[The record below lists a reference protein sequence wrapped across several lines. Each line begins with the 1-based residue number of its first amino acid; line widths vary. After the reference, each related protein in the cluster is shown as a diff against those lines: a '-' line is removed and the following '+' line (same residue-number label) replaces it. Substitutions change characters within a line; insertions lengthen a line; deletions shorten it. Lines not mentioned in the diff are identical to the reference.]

1 MRACLKCLVNELI
14 EFQKMVYQKP
24 AKKVTKTKVRKGVK
38 TSERRSEDEKQL
50 ELKGPREAAALEV
63 LHAMFM
69 KRLAEKSNFV
79 AFQNKK
85 NFVDKLIFKAGAK
98 VAMDECLKNDEHE
111 NDSD

>member
-1 MRACLKCLVNELI
+1 MKHR
-14 EFQKMVYQKP
+14 QRS
-24 AKKVTKTKVRKGVK
+24 TKTTGGDQARRTGK
-38 TSERRSEDEKQL
+38 TEQAQGQRSKDEKQL
-50 ELKGPREAAALEV
+50 ELKGQREAAALEV

-98 VAMDECLKNDEHE
+98 VAMDECLKNDEYE